1 MRLFLTRS
9 LSVSLP
15 LTVCATH
22 LIKDCFINIT
32 RCNVACKDAVFEE
45 WNSMSAA
52 KRGKSLKGA
61 ASIKLD
67 FFFFFKSVFIQGNLC
82 IGITPISDK
91 KYFHRFFFRGK
102 ILIDSFYTTHFC
114 QI

>member
-61 ASIKLD
+61 ASIKFD
-67 FFFFFKSVFIQGNLC
+67 F
-82 IGITPISDK
+82 
-91 KYFHRFFFRGK
+91 YFYF
-102 ILIDSFYTTHFC
+102 
-114 QI
+114 